1 MWEGIRMIKKGKH
14 DKRFEQ
20 KNGMLMVH
28 SDCFFFFRLM
38 CFLVCFCLFL
48 LLLLL
53 FVSVERVDG
62 NS

>member
-1 MWEGIRMIKKGKH
+1 MTKGLNK
-14 DKRFEQ
+14 

-28 SDCFFFFRLM
+28 SDCFFFFFRLM

>member
-1 MWEGIRMIKKGKH
+1 MTKGLNK
-14 DKRFEQ
+14 

-38 CFLVCFCLFL
+38 CFMVCFCLFL